1 VTWRNRIVGHGEVDP
16 EELVANPRN
25 FRIHPRAQQA
35 ALEGVLDEI
44 GWVRDILVSRT
55 TGFVIDG
62 HARVALALRRGEPS
76 VPVSYVDLTPKE
88 EALVLASLDH
98 IIGLA
103 GTDDEQLDALLR
115 EVSTGNPA
123 LMEMFSA
130 MAEDAGLLGGLEG
143 VGMDDEPPMED
154 DQFGVLVLC
163 DSEAEQADYFRRLS
177 GSGYT
182 CRLHTA

>member
-1 VTWRNRIVGHGEVDP
+1 MTWRNRIVGHGEVDP

-25 FRIHPRAQQA
+25 WRCHPAAQQA

-44 GWVRDILVSRT
+44 GWVGDVMVST
-55 TGFVIDG
+55 KSGFVVDG
-62 HARVALALRRGEPS
+62 HARVVLALRRGEK
-76 VPVSYVDLTPKE
+76 VPVRYVDLTAKE
-88 EALVLASLDH
+88 EALILAAYDH
-98 IIGLA
+98 IASMA

-130 MAEDAGLLGGLEG
+130 MAEDAGLLDGLEG
-143 VGMDDEPPMED
+143 VGEDDGPAIEG

-163 DSEAEQADYFRRLS
+163 DSEAEQTDYFQRLS
-177 GSGYT
+177 KSGYT
-182 CRLHTA
+182 CRLMVT

>member
-25 FRIHPRAQQA
+25 WRIHPRAQQA

-44 GWVRDILVSRT
+44 GWVGDVMVSRT
-55 TGFVIDG
+55 TGFVVDG
-62 HARVALALRRGEPS
+62 HARVVLALRRGEK
-76 VPVSYVDLTPKE
+76 VPVRYVDLTAKE
-88 EALVLASLDH
+88 EALILGAYDH
-98 IIGLA
+98 IATMA

-130 MAEDAGLLGGLEG
+130 MAEDAGLLDGLEG
-143 VGMDDEPPMED
+143 VGLDDEPPMED

-163 DSEAEQADYFRRLS
+163 DSEAEQADFFRRLS